1 MGIPGATPA
10 RLKTRGKFSPGGG
23 SGHGE
28 GAVFDLSLL
37 VLSSL
42 LAAATPHHG
51 GGSTHVVRKGET
63 LWELA
68 RERSCTVEQV
78 RKANDLRP
86 GGLRIGMTLTL
97 PSCKPTVAKTH
108 VVARGD
114 TLSAVAKRY
123 GTTVEA
129 IQKHNGLDS
138 DVIRVAQRL
147 QVAGGAAPPAIRM
160 IKGQSV
166 GSPQRGKLAEGARLP
181 QSKRYY
187 RRRLPRTY
195 AAAHVV
201 DQLEA
206 AIGVVSAA
214 HPKVGRLA
222 IGDLSDEDGGSLS
235 GHNSHQSG
243 RDVDLGLYFK
253 KQPAGYPKEFVA
265 AAKGKLD
272 VAAMWTLVD
281 ALYEQSKKAGGP
293 TKIFLDYR
301 IQKQLY
307 THARGQKISRAKLKK
322 VFSYPDGRWAA
333 GRLVQHLHN
342 HHDHLHIRFGCP
354 PKDTGCKGG

>member
-1 MGIPGATPA
+1 MVKGP
-10 RLKTRGKFSPGGG
+10 
-23 SGHGE
+23 
-28 GAVFDLSLL
+28 VFDLSLL

-42 LAAATPHHG
+42 LAASTPNHG
-51 GGSTHVVRKGET
+51 GGSAHVVREGET

-68 RERSCTVEQV
+68 HERGCTVEQV

-97 PSCKPTVAKTH
+97 PSCKPIAAKTH

-123 GTTVEA
+123 GTTVET
-129 IQKHNGLDS
+129 IRKHNGLDS
-138 DVIRVAQRL
+138 DVIRVGQRL
-147 QVAGGAAPPAIRM
+147 QISGAAPPTIRM
-160 IKGQSV
+160 VKGQSV
-166 GSPQRGKLAEGARLP
+166 GSPQRGKLAEPARLP

-201 DQLEA
+201 DQLTV
-206 AIGVVSAA
+206 AIGAVTAA
-214 HPKVGRLA
+214 HPRAGRLA

-253 KQPAGYPKEFVA
+253 KQPAGYPKEFVPA
-265 AAKGKLD
+265 ANGQLD
-272 VAAMWTLVD
+272 VAAMWTLLE
-281 ALYEQSKKAGGP
+281 ALYEQSKKPGGP

-307 THARGQKISRAKLKK
+307 TYARSQKVSRAKLKK
-322 VFSYPDGRWAA
+322 IFSYPDGRWAA
-333 GRLVQHLHN
+333 GRLVQHLRN

>member
-1 MGIPGATPA
+1 M
-10 RLKTRGKFSPGGG
+10 
-23 SGHGE
+23 
-28 GAVFDLSLL
+28 FDLSLL
-37 VLSSL
+37 VLSSV
-42 LAAATPHHG
+42 LAAATPAHTG
-51 GGSTHVVRKGET
+51 GAAHVVRKGET

-68 RERSCTVEQV
+68 RARGCTVEQV

-97 PSCKPTVAKTH
+97 PSCRPAAAKTH

-123 GTTVEA
+123 GTSVEA
-129 IQKHNGLDS
+129 IRKRNGLDS
-138 DVIRVAQRL
+138 DVIRVGQRL
-147 QVAGGAAPPAIRM
+147 QIAGTAALPAIRM

-166 GSPQRGKLAEGARLP
+166 GSPQRGKLAEPARLP

-195 AAAHVV
+195 AAAHVI
-201 DQLEA
+201 DQLAA
-206 AIGVVSAA
+206 AIGAVSAA

-253 KQPAGYPKEFVA
+253 KRPAGYPQEFVA
-265 AAKGKLD
+265 AAKGQLD
-272 VAAMWTLVD
+272 VAAMWTLID
-281 ALYEQSKKAGGP
+281 ALYAQSKKPGGP

-307 THARGQKISRAKLKK
+307 AYARGQKVSRAKLKK
-322 VFSYPDGRWAA
+322 IFSYPDGRWAG
-333 GRLVQHLHN
+333 GRLVQHLRN
-342 HHDHLHIRFGCP
+342 HHDHLHVRFGCP
-354 PKDTGCKGG
+354 PKDSGCKGG